1 MSIGRICCREVDVI
15 EPEESAAAAAV
26 RMRDRCVGTLAV
38 LDANQ
43 LPVGILTDRDL
54 VTRVMAA
61 GKDPARLRIAEIIT
75 RPAETVRE
83 DAPIEDVLLQMRGAR
98 IRRMLVVDE
107 SGRLAGI
114 VSVDDIVSLLSE
126 EFGRVGHL
134 LDSQARLSQLSKSV

>member
-1 MSIGRICCREVDVI
+1 
-15 EPEESAAAAAV
+15 
-26 RMRDRCVGTLAV
+26 MRDRCVGTLAV

>member
-1 MSIGRICCREVDVI
+1 VDVI

-26 RMRDRCVGTLAV
+26 RMRDRSVGTLAV

-43 LPVGILTDRDL
+43 LPVGLVTDRDL

-61 GKDPARLRIAEIIT
+61 GKDPARLKIAEIIT

-98 IRRMLVVDE
+98 IRRMLVVDD

-134 LDSQARLSQLSKSV
+134 LDSQASQPPLSKTV